1 MPVCSGH
8 WCSGPASGFRTADH
22 GIALLSAEPIDA
34 AFYEHRLLAEQMA
47 LPLVTPGE
55 LTVTDSG
62 VYAHGRHLGVLYRRL
77 DEQTLLDATG
87 ADGRPIGPA
96 ICAAVAEGRVN
107 LLNALGNRGSR

>member
-1 MPVCSGH
+1 MPALRPDVPGA
-8 WCSGPASGFRTADH
+8 GPAASPRYGCGH
-22 GIALLSAEPIDA
+22 GDEGGAIALRSAGPVDA
-34 AFYEHRLLAEQMA
+34 AFYEHRLLAEQLA
-47 LPLVTPGE
+47 RPLVTPAE

-96 ICAAVAEGRVN
+96 M
-107 LLNALGNRGSR
+107 